1 MIGRLVGIIRRPRA
15 TFLAVAAA
23 PRWLGPLMALFLINA
38 GVNAAFLSTAVGE
51 QALVD
56 QWERTALAF
65 GQEVDDAR
73 YAEFRDLSRRG
84 ATYGALIQLA
94 RGPVAAVVLAGVL
107 LVAFGRQNA
116 SYRQVLAVVVYSTVI
131 LTVRELVSTPINY
144 ARESMASPT
153 TLIQLVPVSN
163 ASSPVARV
171 FGLLDLFVAWW
182 LAVLA
187 IGLSVIYARRAWTIA
202 AALYGVYAGVAV
214 GLAVT
219 MAVLGGT
226 I

>member
-15 TFLAVAAA
+15 TFRTVAAA
-23 PRWLGPLMALFLINA
+23 PRWLGPLVVLFLINA
-38 GVNAAFLSTAVGE
+38 GVNVLFLKTAVGE

-73 YAEFRDLSRRG
+73 YAEFKDLSRQG
-84 ATYGALIQLA
+84 ATYGVLTQLA
-94 RGPVAAVVLAGVL
+94 RGPVAAVALAGL
-107 LVAFGRQNA
+107 LAMALGRQKA

-131 LTVRELVSTPINY
+131 LTVRELVTAPINY
-144 ARESMASPT
+144 VRESIASPT
-153 TLIQLVPVSN
+153 TLIQLFPVTN

-171 FGLLDLFVAWW
+171 LGLFDLFVLWW
-182 LAVLA
+182 LTVLA
-187 IGLSVIYARRAWTIA
+187 VGLSVIYARPGWPIA
-202 AALYGVYAGVAV
+202 AALYGVYAGIAV

-219 MAVLGGT
+219 MALLGGT